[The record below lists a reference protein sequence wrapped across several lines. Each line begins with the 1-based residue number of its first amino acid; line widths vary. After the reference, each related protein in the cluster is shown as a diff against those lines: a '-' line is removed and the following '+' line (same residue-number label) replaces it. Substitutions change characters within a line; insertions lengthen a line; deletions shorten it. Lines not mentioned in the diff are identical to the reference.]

1 MNDFWFGLTVGCL
14 MTIVAIVTLVCLY
27 AVKRGGKK

>member
-1 MNDFWFGLTVGCL
+1 MSEFWFGFTLGCL
-14 MTIVAIVTLVCLY
+14 MTIVAIVILVCLY